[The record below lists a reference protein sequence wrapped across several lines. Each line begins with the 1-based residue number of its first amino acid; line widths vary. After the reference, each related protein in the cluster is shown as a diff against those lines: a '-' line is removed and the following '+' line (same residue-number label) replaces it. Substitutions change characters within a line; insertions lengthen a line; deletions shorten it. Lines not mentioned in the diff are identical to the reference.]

1 MPRFAANLT
10 MLFTEYPVVE
20 RIERAGA
27 AGFGAVEIL
36 FPYTEDA
43 AALRDALDRA
53 GVELAL
59 FNLPAGDFAAGDRGV
74 ANNRERMAEFRDG
87 VARAL
92 DLAAV
97 LRPARFNSL
106 VGKALP
112 GVPVEEQ
119 LAVAADN
126 LAFAAAE
133 TKAAG
138 HGLGIEPLNPFDAPG
153 FLVPTSAAAIALMD
167 RVGDPHLQLQYDF
180 YHAQRAEGNI
190 TATFQQ
196 LVDRIGHIQVADS
209 PARHQPGTGEINYEY
224 VYSVIDE
231 SSYAGWVGLEYNP
244 LGGTEA
250 SFGPLTGTIRRPS

>member
-20 RIERAGA
+20 RIERAAA

-43 AALRDALDRA
+43 DALRAALDRT

-59 FNLPAGDFAAGDRGV
+59 FNFPAGDFAAGDRGI
-74 ANNRERMAEFRDG
+74 ANDRTRLGEFRDG

-97 LRPARFNSL
+97 LRPGRFNCL

-112 GVPVEEQ
+112 DVSMEEQ
-119 LAVAADN
+119 LAVAAEN
-126 LAFAAAE
+126 LAFAAEE

-138 HGLGIEPLNPFDAPG
+138 YGLGIEPLNPFDAPG
-153 FLVPTSAAAIALMD
+153 FLVPTSIAAMALID
-167 RVGDPHLQLQYDF
+167 RVGNPHLQLQYDF

-190 TATFQQ
+190 TQTYQKLAG
-196 LVDRIGHIQVADS
+196 RIGHIQVADS
-209 PARHQPGTGEINYEY
+209 PARHQPGTGEINFPY
-224 VYSVIDE
+224 VYAVIDDAG
-231 SSYAGWVGLEYNP
+231 YTGWVGLEYNP
-244 LGGTEA
+244 LGGTES
-250 SFGPLTGTIRRPS
+250 SFGPLTGATDES

>member
-20 RIERAGA
+20 RIERAAA

-36 FPYTEDA
+36 FPYTDDA
-43 AALRDALDRA
+43 NALRAALDRT

-59 FNLPAGDFAAGDRGV
+59 FNFPAGDFAAGERGIANDRARLG
-74 ANNRERMAEFRDG
+74 EFRDG

-97 LRPARFNSL
+97 LRPGRFNCL
-106 VGKALP
+106 VGKILP
-112 GVPVEEQ
+112 GVSMEDQ
-119 LAVAADN
+119 LAVAAEN

-138 HGLGIEPLNPFDAPG
+138 CGLGIEPLNPFDAPG
-153 FLVPTSAAAIALMD
+153 FLVPTSTVAMALID

-190 TATFQQ
+190 TQTFQK
-196 LVDRIGHIQVADS
+196 LAGRIGHIQVADS
-209 PARHQPGTGEINYEY
+209 PARHQPGTGEINFPY
-224 VYSVIDE
+224 VYSIIDD
-231 SSYAGWVGLEYNP
+231 SGYTGWVGLEYNP
-244 LGGTEA
+244 LDRTEA
-250 SFGPLTGTIRRPS
+250 SFGPLTGATDES

>member
-10 MLFTEYPVVE
+10 MLFTEYPLVE
-20 RIERAGA
+20 RIDRAAA

-36 FPYTEDA
+36 FPYGEDA
-43 AALRDALDRA
+43 HALRAALDRS

-59 FNLPAGDFAAGDRGV
+59 FNLPAGNFAAGDRGI
-74 ANNRERMAEFRDG
+74 ANDRARVGEFRDG
-87 VARAL
+87 VSRAL

-97 LRPARFNSL
+97 LRPGRFNCL

-112 GVPVEEQ
+112 GVLVEEQ
-119 LAVAADN
+119 LAVVAEN
-126 LAFAAAE
+126 LAFAAEE
-133 TKAAG
+133 TQAAG
-138 HGLGIEPLNPFDAPG
+138 YGLGIEPLNPFDAPG

-167 RVGDPHLQLQYDF
+167 RVGNPHLQLQYDF

-190 TATFQQ
+190 TATYQQ

-209 PARHQPGTGEINYEY
+209 PARHQPGTGEINFPY
-224 VYSVIDE
+224 VYSVIDD
-231 SSYAGWVGLEYNP
+231 SGYAGWVGLEYNP

-250 SFGPLTGTIRRPS
+250 SFGPLTGMK

>member
-10 MLFTEYPVVE
+10 MLFTEYPMVE

-27 AGFGAVEIL
+27 AGFAAVEIL
-36 FPYTEDA
+36 FPYTEDTA
-43 AALRDALDRA
+43 ARRAALDRA

-59 FNLPAGDFAAGDRGV
+59 FNFPAGDFAAGDRGL
-74 ANNRERMAEFRDG
+74 ANNRERVGEFRDG

-92 DLAAV
+92 ELAAL
-97 LRPARFNSL
+97 LRPQRFNCL

-112 GVPVEEQ
+112 GVAVDDQ
-119 LAVAADN
+119 LAVAAEN
-126 LAFAAAE
+126 LAFAAEA

-138 HGLGIEPLNPFDAPG
+138 YGLGIEPLNPFDAPG
-153 FLVPTSAAAIALMD
+153 FLLPTSTAAIALLD

-190 TATFQQ
+190 TATYQR
-196 LVDRIGHIQVADS
+196 LIDRIGHMQVADS
-209 PARHQPGTGEINYEY
+209 PARHQPGTGEINFPY
-224 VYSVIDE
+224 VYDVIDD
-231 SSYAGWVGLEYNP
+231 SGYTGWVGLEYNP

-250 SFGPLTGTIRRPS
+250 SFGPLTGTG